1 VNGAV
6 TVTAAPVVSFERLAA
21 EWRALEAEAAPVAPF
36 RSWTW
41 VGCLAEERYP
51 DPVLL
56 RAEAGGRLVGLALFN
71 RRQGRLALAES
82 GEGRLDAPYI
92 EHNAPLLRPDQ
103 AGALGTLLAA
113 AARVPGTHALVL
125 SGVAPEVA
133 AAAPGVA
140 WRRRTSPAPF
150 VALEVV
156 REAGD
161 PLAHLSANTRQ
172 QVRRSLRRFA
182 ESGPVGLAAAGS
194 AAEAAAWL
202 EALIGL
208 HQRSWQ
214 ARGRPGAFADPFMRR
229 FHAALVARAMAQGE
243 LDLLRLTAGDRVL
256 GYLYNLRRDGHVCAY
271 QSGFAAEAA
280 DAQRKPG
287 LVAHLLAIGQAAA
300 RGDAVYDFLAGEA
313 RYKSSL
319 ATGCRDL
326 VWTEQVPVWSW
337 RGLVARLARALRR
350 G

>member
-1 VNGAV
+1 
-6 TVTAAPVVSFERLAA
+6 
-21 EWRALEAEAAPVAPF
+21 
-36 RSWTW
+36 
-41 VGCLAEERYP
+41 
-51 DPVLL
+51 
-56 RAEAGGRLVGLALFN
+56 
-71 RRQGRLALAES
+71 
-82 GEGRLDAPYI
+82 
-92 EHNAPLLRPDQ
+92 
-103 AGALGTLLAA
+103 LGMFCVFLGSSV
-113 AARVPGTHALVL
+113 RVWGTHALFL
-125 SGVAPEVA
+125 LGVSLVVA

-182 ESGPVGLAAAGS
+182 EAGPVELAAAGS

-319 ATGCRDL
+319 ATGSRDL
-326 VWTEQVPVWSW
+326 VWTEQVPTWSW
-337 RGLVARLARALRR
+337 RGLVARLARALK
-350 G
+350 GG